1 MPVVGAR
8 EAAARIRAIPAAVR
22 REIEEAV
29 EQVADQILADMKGLV
44 PRDSAA
50 LAAALTTASIEG
62 GLGYRI
68 GLPTEALARQFFYA
82 RFLEEGTK
90 GGLVSFRKSGSA
102 VPHTMRV
109 PSRPRRP
116 FMEPALDAGKR
127 DLIAAIGRAM
137 EAGFRRAS

>member
-1 MPVVGAR
+1 MAVIGAR
-8 EAAARIRAIPAAVR
+8 EAAARIRAIPATVR
-22 REIEEAV
+22 AEIQEAV
-29 EQVADQILADMKGLV
+29 EQVADQILIDMKGLV

-50 LAAALTTASIEG
+50 LAAALTKAAIEG

-68 GLPTEALARQFFYA
+68 GLPTEALARKFFYA

-90 GGLVSFRKSGSA
+90 GGLVSFRRAGSA

-109 PSRPRRP
+109 PARARRP

-127 DLIAAIGRAM
+127 DLVAAIGRAVNDGM
-137 EAGFRRAS
+137 RRAR